1 MSRFVPRTLAA
12 TLAAAALITT
22 PTVTAFAAD
31 EADALTTSTCTD
43 TTIVAFRGSGEKQVD
58 GSATETNG
66 WEGAT
71 LNRVISGLR
80 ADGDN
85 SNVIGVGWDDAAKA
99 GYEAIAINATSI
111 DFNDTAS
118 IMPRL
123 IESANA
129 GAASASEQ
137 LDALVA
143 ACPSTKVVALG
154 YSQGAMAARTL
165 AQLRPDVVTGAVVLG
180 DPYQESGSEAEREGI
195 VRWWSTDDSGL
206 DDSTVS
212 ASYSHETDPISDH
225 DWRRGITS
233 VITDVAEHTNYATD
247 TTEVSEIVQDIQDAA
262 GASTEASV
270 APAVAG
276 IATDKASVPIRFGSL
291 STTHEVSVDGA
302 TAQEFTASAGL
313 LDLSAGDHKVT
324 VDGTEIPV
332 HVTAYADEHSYPN
345 MGDSATEISATCTN
359 GTLTADVSADD
370 TTRAAVRL
378 QQGVTSLVKGV
389 YGSWQTSELAS
400 GVQIDL
406 SGLAAGTYDLVLVTD
421 DGRHDSFSVNV
432 TENAAEPPVV
442 TPTEPGETTPDLPE
456 ALDGDDDA
464 IIDDSTPAT
473 TVDTVATTQP
483 QTGELARTGAD
494 LDGVAAAGAAA
505 LAAAGAGFVF
515 ARRRT
520 RA

>member
-22 PTVTAFAAD
+22 PTVSAFAAD

-43 TTIVAFRGSGEKQVD
+43 TTIVAFRGSGEEQVD
-58 GSATETNG
+58 GTDTGTNG

-80 ADGDN
+80 ADGDT
-85 SNVIGVGWDDAAKA
+85 SNVIGVGWDDTAKA

-123 IESANA
+123 IESANT
-129 GAASASEQ
+129 GAAYASEQ
-137 LDALVA
+137 LDKLVA

-180 DPYQESGSEAEREGI
+180 DPYEESGSEAEREGI

-233 VITDVAEHTNYATD
+233 VITDVAEHTNYATED
-247 TTEVSEIVQDIQDAA
+247 TEVSEIVQDIQDAA

-276 IATDKASVPIRFGSL
+276 IATDKASVPIRFGNL
-291 STTHEVSVDGA
+291 SGATHEVSVDGA

-324 VDGTEIPV
+324 VDGTEIAV
-332 HVTAYADEHSYPN
+332 HVTAYEDEHSYPN
-345 MGDSATEISATCTN
+345 MGDSATEISATYTN

-400 GVQIDL
+400 GVQVDL

-421 DGRHDSFSVNV
+421 DGRHDSFSVDV
-432 TENAAEPPVV
+432 TEDA
-442 TPTEPGETTPDLPE
+442 TEAPC
-456 ALDGDDDA
+456 GD
-464 IIDDSTPAT
+464 SH
-473 TVDTVATTQP
+473 
-483 QTGELARTGAD
+483 R
-494 LDGVAAAGAAA
+494 AG
-505 LAAAGAGFVF
+505 GDH
-515 ARRRT
+515 T
-520 RA
+520 RSSRGP